1 MSAKGAI
8 SNLCM
13 RPTTGA
19 PPARGVGCTPPAKV
33 VVNNRHL
40 GSAGQMS
47 QGFATQIAV
56 AGRQSDK
63 IKLNQLLAKASHAQ
77 YQSDP
82 LVSRNL
88 QAQINQRA
96 QDVYGGNR
104 TKVALINQTAQRLS
118 GQDSGSSAC
127 RFVGGRNTH
136 SMGGGNPQGC
146 SVPTPNYQP
155 ASTPVPT
162 NVTSAPTPVT
172 PAPSSGAQRLA
183 ALIKQ
188 K

>member
-8 SNLCM
+8 SNLCL

-19 PPARGVGCTPPAKV
+19 PPRGASCVPPAKV
-33 VVNNRHL
+33 VVNNRQL

-47 QGFATQIAV
+47 QGFGTQSTV
-56 AGRQSDK
+56 ASRQSDK
-63 IKLNQLLAKASHAQ
+63 IKLNQLLAKASQAQ
-77 YQSDP
+77 YQVDP
-82 LVSRNL
+82 LASRNL

-96 QDVYGGNR
+96 QNVYGGNR
-104 TKVALINQTAQRLS
+104 TKVALVNQTAQRLS
-118 GQDSGSSAC
+118 GQDSSSGAC

-136 SMGGGNPQGC
+136 SMGGGGVQGC
-146 SVPTPNYQP
+146 SAPTPNYQP
-155 ASTPVPT
+155 PTTPAPT
-162 NVTSAPTPVT
+162 NPAPMPTNTTSAPTT
-172 PAPSSGAQRLA
+172 GAQRLA